1 MEITLYRWSKYR
13 NSTKQPPSSAE
24 QVTVTGEFKTGYSI
38 LHPVLKLSR
47 TVQFMGAK
55 NPYWNYAYS
64 DTTHYYYFV
73 RNWVYE
79 SGFWVAYL
87 DYDPLASWKSQILDK
102 NYYVLRSSSDFNGDV
117 PDNTYP
123 TTGATPTIT
132 TSNMPNFPWL
142 NLGNGCYIMAVVNDL
157 GTSSGAITYY
167 VIEPQQMS
175 TLFNKLLSSISWANI
190 SATEISQQLQKALI
204 NPLQYIVSLQWLPYA
219 SSDILGKTNRE
230 LRVGWW
236 TIDSGS
242 WPTISSFSSIAT
254 SSFSLSIPKH
264 PQAASRGN
272 YLNLSP
278 YSKYQFTMYPFGVFD
293 IDTTDLIGY
302 STLYGYVDTE
312 PLSGVSYL
320 FLSTGSKNNA
330 FRKVKTQI
338 GVQIPL
344 AQINV
349 NLSALTS
356 GTSLI
361 TSALAGAA
369 AGGAALGA
377 GSPTPSGVL
386 SVPRGTNN
394 PNAARAAAALRGG
407 ELGNIAIEGQSAA
420 ASDVAAAIGNAA
432 IAALSNVEYHPA
444 SPSFED
450 LQIEITLTGRF
461 LSITSGYPSYV
472 GRPLCAYRTLRS
484 LTGFCKCE
492 LAWPDLDG
500 ATMQE
505 QEDIASYLN
514 GGFYIE

>member
-13 NSTKQPPSSAE
+13 NSTKQPPFSAE

-87 DYDPLASWKSQILDK
+87 DYDPLASWKSQILAK
-102 NYYVLRSSSDFNGDV
+102 NYYVLRSSSDYDGNV

-132 TSNMPNFPWL
+132 VSSISNFPWL
-142 NLGNGCYIMAVVNDL
+142 DLGNGCYVMSVINDI
-157 GTSSGAITYY
+157 GTNMGAITYY
-167 VIEPQQMS
+167 VLEPNQMG
-175 TLFNKLLSSISWANI
+175 TLFTKLMSSISWAGI

-204 NPLQYIVSLQWLPYA
+204 NPLQYIASLQWLPYS
-219 SSDILGKTNRE
+219 SSDILGKTNQE

-236 TIDSGS
+236 TLDSGS
-242 WPTISSFSSIAT
+242 WPTISSYSSIAT
-254 SSFSLSIPKH
+254 DSFSISIPKH
-264 PQAASRGN
+264 PQSASRGN

-278 YSKYQFTMYPFGVFD
+278 YSKYEFTMFPFGVFD
-293 IDTTDLIGY
+293 IDTTDLIGHD
-302 STLYGYVDTE
+302 TLYGYVDTE
-312 PLSGVSYL
+312 PISGVSYL
-320 FLSTGSKNNA
+320 FLSVGSKNES
-330 FRKVKTQI
+330 FRKIKTQI

-344 AQINV
+344 AQIGID
-349 NLSALTS
+349 LS
-356 GTSLI
+356 SL
-361 TSALAGAA
+361 
-369 AGGAALGA
+369 AGGASDILKGVAGA
-377 GSPTPSGVL
+377 SAVAEAGPGASNVL
-386 SVPRGTNN
+386 KRLWNDAKYSFQTGQY
-394 PNAARAAAALRGG
+394 ADRAAGAEGIQNPFEVAS
-407 ELGNIAIEGQSAA
+407 NIGS
-420 ASDVAAAIGNAA
+420 ST

-450 LQIEITLTGRF
+450 LQIDITLTGKF
-461 LSITSGYPSYV
+461 LNITSAYPAYI
-472 GRPLCAYRTLRS
+472 GRPLCAYRTLSS
-484 LTGFCKCE
+484 LSGFCKCQ
-492 LAWPDLDG
+492 LAWPDLAG

>member
-13 NSTKQPPSSAE
+13 NSTKQPPESAE
-24 QVTVTGEFKTGYSI
+24 QVTVTGEFKTGYTI

-102 NYYVLRSSSDFNGDV
+102 NYYVLRSSSDYNGDI

-132 TSNMPNFPWL
+132 TSNIPNFPWL
-142 NLGNGCYIMAVVNDL
+142 DLGNGCYIMAVVNDL
-157 GTSSGAITYY
+157 GNSSGAITYY

-175 TLFNKLLSSISWANI
+175 TLFTKLLSSISWANI

-236 TIDSGS
+236 TIDNGD

-254 SSFSLSIPKH
+254 DSFSLSIPKH
-264 PQAASRGN
+264 PSTASRGN

-278 YSKYQFTMYPFGVFD
+278 YTKYQFTMYPFGTFD

-330 FRKVKTQI
+330 FRKIRSQI

-349 NLSALTS
+349 NLAALTG

-361 TSALAGAA
+361 TAGVAGASA
-369 AGGAALGA
+369 AAASVA
-377 GSPTPSGVL
+377 GSPNL
-386 SVPRGTNN
+386 SKIPANTQN
-394 PNAARAAAALRGG
+394 PNAARARAAMLRGEIDYAG
-407 ELGNIAIEGQSAA
+407 SDDSSSVA
-420 ASDVAAAIGNAA
+420 DVAAAIGNAA
-432 IAALSNVEYHPA
+432 LAALSNVEYHPA
-444 SPSFED
+444 SPSFKD
-450 LQIEITLTGRF
+450 LQIDITLTGRF
-461 LSITSGYPSYV
+461 LGITAGYPSYI

-484 LTGFCKCE
+484 LSGFCKCH
-492 LAWPDLDG
+492 LAWPDLAG